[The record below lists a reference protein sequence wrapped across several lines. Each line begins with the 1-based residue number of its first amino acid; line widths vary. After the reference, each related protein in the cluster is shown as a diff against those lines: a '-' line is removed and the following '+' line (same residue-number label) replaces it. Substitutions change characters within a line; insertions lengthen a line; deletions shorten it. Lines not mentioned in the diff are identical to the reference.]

1 MLDKISEIPV
11 LNLMIPSNP
20 VLTVERDQMGKPI
33 RYSLDADTEKYM
45 QRQRIF
51 AMVVGGPT
59 VVYAGWKADVP
70 WWQKFGIM
78 SLGVACTVHHFYS
91 WKTVKNAEKE

>member
-1 MLDKISEIPV
+1 MLEKISQVPV

-20 VLTVERDQMGKPI
+20 ILTVERGPDGKPI

-45 QRQRIF
+45 QRQRLF

-70 WWQKFGIM
+70 WWQKAGIIG
-78 SLGVACTVHHFYS
+78 LGAICTVHHYAC
-91 WKTVKNAEKE
+91 WKAVKDAENQ